1 MKKIM
6 IAAPKSGSG
15 KTSVTIA
22 LLKALKENGIKTVS
36 FKCGPD
42 YIDPLFHREV
52 LGITSYNLDTFFTSE
67 ESTKEIFEEHS
78 KEAEVSVIEGVMGLY
93 DGLGGIREEGSS
105 YHLAKVTVTPIIL
118 VIDAK
123 GMGKSL
129 TALIKGFLDYDSEK
143 LIKGVIL
150 NRISKGFFETIS
162 PVIEE
167 ETGVK
172 VIGFLKERKD
182 LDIPSRHLGLFTPD
196 NLEGTEKIIENLYN
210 EFCEN
215 ISLEKILEIA
225 SENGLN
231 KDFVEKY
238 KDTDKQNC
246 EELNSEEEI
255 RKEKS
260 IDLQNNEE
268 DGTVIKNT
276 GNKCKIAVAK
286 DEAFCFLYE
295 DNLRMLEKYGA
306 EIEFFSPLCDKE
318 IPKDADA
325 ILLPGGYPE
334 NYLEELCKNETMLK
348 SIKDVFENKMPTVA
362 ECGGF
367 MYLHE
372 GIEDKEKR
380 YFKTVGVVD
389 SKCVFTCK
397 SVRFGYIVINEKNAS
412 FLPENES
419 IKGHE
424 FHYYDSEKNGDSCTA
439 TKPVTGKSYD
449 CILTGDFYWLGFPH
463 LYYPSNPEFAKNF
476 VLKAIAYKNKKEKV

>member
-1 MKKIM
+1 I
-6 IAAPKSGSG
+6 P
-15 KTSVTIA
+15 
-22 LLKALKENGIKTVS
+22 S
-36 FKCGPD
+36 F
-42 YIDPLFHREV
+42 
-52 LGITSYNLDTFFTSE
+52 NLDTFFTSE
-67 ESTKEIFEEHS
+67 ESTRELFLEHS
-78 KEAEVSVIEGVMGLY
+78 GSAEISVMEGVMGLY

-105 YHLAKVTVTPIIL
+105 YHLAKVTGTPIIL

-150 NRISKGFFETIS
+150 NRISKGFFETIA

-182 LDIPSRHLGLFTPD
+182 IDIPSRHLGLFKPD
-196 NLEGTEKIIENLYN
+196 NLEDTEKIIENLYN

-225 SENGLN
+225 SEDGLSSDLIINPEDKNICEVENDASKIN
-231 KDFVEKY
+231 KEKRIGFNESKENY
-238 KDTDKQNC
+238 TGVK
-246 EELNSEEEI
+246 ESEENS
-255 RKEKS
+255 K
-260 IDLQNNEE
+260 
-268 DGTVIKNT
+268 GIKDNDKNCT
-276 GNKCKIAVAK
+276 IAVAK
-286 DEAFCFLYE
+286 DEAFCFIYE
-295 DNLRMLEKYGA
+295 DNLRLLEKNGA
-306 EIEFFSPLCDKE
+306 DIVFFSPIHDKE
-318 IPKDADA
+318 IPKEADA

-334 NYLEELCKNETMLK
+334 NCLEELSGNESMLE
-348 SIKDVFENKMPTVA
+348 SIRKAFKNKMPTVA

-372 GIEDKEKR
+372 EIEDKDKR
-380 YFKTVGVVD
+380 FFKTAGVVD
-389 SKCVFTCK
+389 SKCVFTGK

-412 FLPENES
+412 FLPENGS

-439 TKPVTGKSYD
+439 TKPVSGKSYD
-449 CILTGDFYWLGFPH
+449 CILTGDHYWLGFPH

-476 VLKAIAYKNKKEKV
+476 VLKAKAYKNRKDKMRY